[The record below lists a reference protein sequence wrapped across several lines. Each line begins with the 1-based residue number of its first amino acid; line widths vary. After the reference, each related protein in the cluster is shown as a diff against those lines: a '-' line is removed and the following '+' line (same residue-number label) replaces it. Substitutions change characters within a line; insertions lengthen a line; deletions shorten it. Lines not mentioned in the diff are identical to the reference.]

1 MKLPNSDQIV
11 GIAINGVLLFAGTS
25 QLGYDAFY
33 PKSWGQ
39 KRNPL
44 SLTFDVCL
52 GTSDTFNTYRYHM
65 FSPCIYTNALK
76 TVSAP
81 CSSDTYPLCGRD
93 PRLHA
98 ISYIPEQ
105 LQTKLPIGLAKDGRV
120 IFGPYKSD
128 GTLWQPCDVDVC
140 NGRREGR
147 NYYYVSTLFHPYFVG
162 CWGPGSTAVYRAEC
176 SSNTRV
182 CGASGS
188 SSKSLGLTN
197 SIAFAF
203 LAIFSIFFVL

>member
-1 MKLPNSDQIV
+1 MKLANSDQIV
-11 GIAINGVLLFAGTS
+11 GIAINGVFLFAGTS

-33 PKSWGQ
+33 PKAWGQ
-39 KRNPL
+39 KKNPVA
-44 SLTFDVCL
+44 LTFDVCL
-52 GTSDTFNTYRYHM
+52 GTAQTFNTYRYHM

-76 TVSAP
+76 DVSAL
-81 CSSDTYPLCGRD
+81 CSSDDYPLCGSD
-93 PRLHA
+93 PRQHA

-120 IFGPYKSD
+120 IYGPYKTD
-128 GTLWQPCDVDVC
+128 GTLWQPCDVDIC

-147 NYYYVSTLFHPYFVG
+147 NYYYVSSLFHPYFVG
-162 CWGPGSTAVYRAEC
+162 CWGPGNAAVFRAEC

-182 CGASGS
+182 CGS
-188 SSKSLGLTN
+188 SNAFGLTN

-203 LAIFSIFFVL
+203 LAVLSIFFAL